1 MRRASKGTDP
11 RLQSASWRAIVAY
24 WQQQRS
30 PHCMAPRCM
39 LPGLPIRYTGRRG
52 PDSLDVGH
60 LVDRARDQR
69 TVWTVAD
76 TRPEH
81 SRCNRSAGASA
92 GNRKRGRARRARR
105 SVLSLVLNDW

>member
-1 MRRASKGTDP
+1 MPRRASKGSDP
-11 RLQSASWRAIVAY
+11 RLQSASWRAIVTH
-24 WQQQRS
+24 WQTQQS
-30 PHCMAPRCM
+30 PYCMATRCL
-39 LPGLPIRYTGRRG
+39 LPGVPIRYTGRRG

-60 LVDRARDQR
+60 ITARDHDPR

-92 GNRKRGRARRARR
+92 GNRKRGRAKQARAA
-105 SVLSLVLNDW
+105 LVTTRAW